1 MSANS
6 TENEP
11 VDPTAT
17 IRTVLVDDHHVV
29 RRALHSFLN
38 GFPDI
43 ELVGEAATGEEALAG
58 VDVWLPDVVVMD
70 LHMPGGIDG
79 IETTKHLRIRSPH
92 TKVVVLTAHTDEA
105 RVLGALREGATGY
118 VRKDAD
124 PDLLLAAVRGAARG
138 QAVLDP
144 NVAGAVLHEL
154 VQGSDAYHKLTK
166 RENEVLRQ
174 LAHGKTNRQIAE
186 ALTVS
191 DETIKTH
198 IGNILT
204 KLHLA
209 HRTQAAL
216 YALKHGLVT
225 VDELEL

>member
-1 MSANS
+1 MSKNRANDAIS
-6 TENEP
+6 I
-11 VDPTAT
+11 

-29 RRALHSFLN
+29 RRGLRSFLE

-43 ELVGEAATGEEALAG
+43 DIIGEAASGEEAL
-58 VDVWLPDVVVMD
+58 DRIESWLPDVVVMD

-79 IETTKHLRIRSPH
+79 IETTKHLCIRSPH
-92 TKVVVLTAHTDEA
+92 TQVVVLTAHTDEA
-105 RVLGALREGATGY
+105 RVLGALREGALGY

-138 QAVLDP
+138 QSILDP
-144 NVAGAVLHEL
+144 NVAGAVLHDL
-154 VQGSDAYHKLTK
+154 VQGSDIYHKLTQ

-174 LAHGKTNRQIAE
+174 LAHGKTNRQIAD

-191 DETIKTH
+191 DETVKTH
-198 IGNILT
+198 VGNILT